1 MRLIRT
7 NQRQYMQTR
16 TQKNNFIKAQKEC
29 KKAVRGGKRKF
40 EQLIATNGNKRPF
53 NSYITSRTKN
63 RTGVGPLKVDNK
75 IISDYKQMATVLNK
89 SFCSVFTKED
99 KKNIKN

>member
-40 EQLIATNGNKRPF
+40 QQLMAKNENKRPF
-53 NSYITSRTKN
+53 NSFITRTKKTN
-63 RTGVGPLKVDNK
+63 RSWTSKSDNK
-75 IISDYKQMATVLNK
+75 MISDYKHMA
-89 SFCSVFTKED
+89 
-99 KKNIKN
+99 

>member
-40 EQLIATNGNKRPF
+40 EQLMAKNENKRPF
-53 NSYITSRTKN
+53 TSYITRTKKTN
-63 RTGVGPLKVDNK
+63 RSWTSKSDNK
-75 IISDYKQMATVLNK
+75 MISDYKHMA
-89 SFCSVFTKED
+89 
-99 KKNIKN
+99 